1 MNQPSNELNLQ
12 DRLDLIQTMISEG
25 RRSTEDLGPI
35 FVLWGIAYYVA
46 FAWYALGHTVWAW
59 PITMLAAYVL
69 TLLISSRRHG
79 VQPRTT
85 MGRATGSVWAA
96 MAISMFILLPAIGI
110 SARTADLSVLLAIV
124 ATLLGLSNA
133 ASSFILEWKLQFACA
148 LLWWA
153 VAVIACFAT
162 LRQSTIAF
170 LVANFF
176 CQIAFGAYG
185 IFSEQRR
192 KGMAAAHA

>member
-1 MNQPSNELNLQ
+1 MNQPSGEPSLQ
-12 DRLDLIQTMISEG
+12 DRLDLIQSMISEG
-25 RRSTEDLGPI
+25 PRSTEDLGSI

-46 FAWYALGHTVWAW
+46 FTWYALGHPVWAC
-59 PITMLAAYVL
+59 PITILASYVL
-69 TLLISSRRHG
+69 TLSIFSRRPG

-110 SARTADLSVLLAIV
+110 SARTAAISLVLAIV
-124 ATLLGLSNA
+124 ATSLGLSNA

-192 KGMAAAHA
+192 KGMVVAHA